1 MLTDSGLCLP
11 AAIVNAAAVEHIER
25 LLAAVATWARQRHDI
40 YAALVVGS
48 HARVEVPADRWSDI
62 DIVLMVDNPMAYAAD
77 GSWLAA
83 FGRPLL
89 TFTEPTAVGGFIERR
104 VLFDT
109 GQDVDFVLLPAST
122 ASQTTTH
129 PEVAQVLGR
138 GFRVLVDK
146 LNLDQTLPPIGPPM
160 RPAEPDAAAL
170 RHLAHDFWYH
180 ALWTAKKLQR
190 GEVWVAKQSC
200 DCYLK
205 TLLVRL
211 LAWHTQASDPQVDT
225 WHEGRFLE
233 RWADKAILLDLRS
246 TFASYDAIDVARA
259 LWATV
264 NLFERLEREC
274 AEHLGLELAV
284 AHDEIREHLRAV
296 LA

>member
-1 MLTDSGLCLP
+1 M
-11 AAIVNAAAVEHIER
+11 VEHIER
-25 LLAAVATWARQRHDI
+25 LLAAVAAWARQRHDI
-40 YAALVVGS
+40 HAALVVGS
-48 HARVEVPADRWSDI
+48 HARVEVSADQWSDI

-89 TFTEPTAVGGFIERR
+89 TFTEPTAVGGFVERR

-109 GQDVDFVLLPAST
+109 GQDVDFALLPAGPAQQIVT
-122 ASQTTTH
+122 R
-129 PEVAQVLGR
+129 PEVAHVLGR

-146 LNLDQTLPPIGPPM
+146 LNLGETLPSSGASMPS
-160 RPAEPDAAAL
+160 AQPDAAAFG
-170 RHLAHDFWYH
+170 HLTHDFWYH

-205 TLLVRL
+205 ALLVRL
-211 LAWHTQASDPQVDT
+211 LAWHTQASHPQVDV

-233 RWADKAILLDLRS
+233 RWADKQTLLDLRS
-246 TFASYDAIDVARA
+246 TFAGYDAIDVARA
-259 LWATV
+259 LWATADM
-264 NLFERLEREC
+264 FERLEREC
-274 AEHLGLELAV
+274 AERLGLELTV

>member
-1 MLTDSGLCLP
+1 M
-11 AAIVNAAAVEHIER
+11 EHIET
-25 LLAAVATWARQRHDI
+25 LLAAVAVWARQRHDI
-40 YAALVVGS
+40 HAALVVGS
-48 HARVEVPADRWSDI
+48 HARVEVPADQWSDI
-62 DIVLMVDNPMAYAAD
+62 DIVLVVDDPMAYAAD
-77 GSWLAA
+77 GSWLAT

-89 TFTEPTAVGGFIERR
+89 TFTESTAVGGFIERR

-109 GQDVDFVLLPAST
+109 GQDVDFALLPAG
-122 ASQTTTH
+122 AAKQIATH
-129 PEVAQVLGR
+129 PEIAQVLGR

-146 LNLDQTLPPIGPPM
+146 LNLHQTLPPCGAPM
-160 RPAEPDAAAL
+160 LLAQPDAAVFGQL
-170 RHLAHDFWYH
+170 THDFWYH

-190 GEVWVAKQSC
+190 GEVWVAKQGC

-205 TLLVRL
+205 ALLVRL
-211 LAWHTQASDPQVDT
+211 LAWHRQASHPQVDT

-233 RWADKAILLDLRS
+233 RWADRRTLLDLRS
-246 TFASYDAIDVARA
+246 AYASYDAIDVARA

-274 AEHLGLELAV
+274 AEHLGLELTV